1 MGDYSVKKIVQL
13 YTRDLERVNWDKYVW
28 NRLTIPKHR
37 IFVWLTMHNRLQ
49 TTSRLHK
56 MAIATNANC
65 LICDDAVET
74 QEHLMFE
81 CKFSFVVF
89 SSIRKWC
96 GLPNN
101 HTTVNAILRWIAR
114 SKKNKFQKHMLF
126 AIVGAMIY
134 HIWCTRNDVF
144 WNHRVVAIHNIINHI
159 QKDVIGRMYR
169 VMPKK
174 TDIGGKE
181 WLRNLANQVCI

>member
-1 MGDYSVKKIVQL
+1 MLCKSC
-13 YTRDLERVNWDKYVW
+13 
-28 NRLTIPKHR
+28 PKSG
-37 IFVWLTMHNRLQ
+37 ISYFML
-49 TTSRLHK
+49 
-56 MAIATNANC
+56 
-65 LICDDAVET
+65 
-74 QEHLMFE
+74 
-81 CKFSFVVF
+81 CKSCP
-89 SSIRKWC
+89 K
-96 GLPNN
+96 
-101 HTTVNAILRWIAR
+101 
-114 SKKNKFQKHMLF
+114 
-126 AIVGAMIY
+126 MIY